1 MKKIK
6 EEAKKNRILKP
17 KIYIVGHANVG
28 KSSFINKLIQSSNRF
43 ISSEKK
49 KKMFYKTHP
58 FEENEI
64 TNNEIGIG
72 IGEKFDNEVDLTTS
86 PLPGTTIG
94 ITKVNSMTMGLKV
107 IHKNIDF
114 YYFIILLFC
123 YFFYFYLD
131 F

>member
-17 KIYIVGHANVG
+17 KVYIVGHANVG

-43 ISSEKK
+43 LSSEKK
-49 KKMFYKTHP
+49 KKIFYKTHP

-64 TNNEIGIG
+64 KNMEKNQNKNEENFNEFIE
-72 IGEKFDNEVDLTTS
+72 EKFDNEVDLTTS

-94 ITKVNSMTMGLKV
+94 ITKINSMTMGLKV
-107 IHKNIDF
+107 IK
-114 YYFIILLFC
+114 
-123 YFFYFYLD
+123 
-131 F
+131 